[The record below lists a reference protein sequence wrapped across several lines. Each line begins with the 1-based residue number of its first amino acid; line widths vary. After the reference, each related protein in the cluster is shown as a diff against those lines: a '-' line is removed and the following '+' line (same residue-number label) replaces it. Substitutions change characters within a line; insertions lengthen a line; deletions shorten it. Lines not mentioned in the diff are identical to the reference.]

1 MHYSAN
7 MLFHWLDNTAQLSQ
21 RVCVVLIAAHVSIRI
36 DWLRQALRGNSHQWR
51 NHLVCAT
58 FFGIFAIIGTH
69 SGFLLDVRQV
79 GKHVAWPADL
89 SDALKHSQAVIGFRD
104 LMVLAAGLTGGP
116 WIGLGAGLLA
126 GWERYLLGGF
136 AADASAAATVIQGV
150 WAGLAFRWRPYWAT
164 SFKGASFISLTGTI
178 IQKLILLVVV
188 KPYSDALTL
197 VVETALPVAV
207 VNTLGVLLFLFVIQ
221 DLERDRLANQARQAE
236 LRALN
241 AQIEPHFMNNTLNAI
256 KALIRRDPEAAAQ
269 YVVKLARFFDD
280 TRQNVGANSIPL
292 QQEITQLERYLDFQ
306 TLRFPE
312 AFYFQRNI
320 SPQLLNCQLPPRC
333 LQTLTENA
341 LLHGMQGQAG
351 PLKIDII
358 GVDHGQNFTLR
369 VSDNGGGISAPR
381 LTELGKRPIDSAN
394 GNGSG
399 LYHLRQSLKLAF
411 PHQSTLTINSWEGHG
426 TEIILTI
433 PKRTTPW

>member
-1 MHYSAN
+1 

-21 RVCVVLIAAHVSIRI
+21 RVCVVLIAAHVCIRI
-36 DWLRQALRGNSHQWR
+36 DWFRQALRGHSQQWR
-51 NHLVCAT
+51 NRLVCAA
-58 FFGIFAIIGTH
+58 FFGVFAIIGTH

-79 GKHVAWPADL
+79 GKPVAWPADL

-136 AADASAAATVIQGV
+136 AGDASAIATVMQGLG
-150 WAGLAFRWRPYWAT
+150 AGLAFQWRPYWAT
-164 SFKGASFISLTGTI
+164 SFRGACFITLTGTI
-178 IQKLILLVVV
+178 LQKLILLILV

-221 DLERDRLANQARQAE
+221 DLERDRLTNQARQAE

-256 KALIRRDPEAAAQ
+256 KALIRRDPEAASQ
-269 YVVKLARFFDD
+269 YVVKLARFLDD
-280 TRQNVGANSIPL
+280 TRRNVGANSISL
-292 QQEITQLERYLDFQ
+292 HQEITQVERYLDFQ

-312 AFYFQRNI
+312 AFHFQRNI

-341 LLHGMQGQAG
+341 LLHGMQGHAG

-358 GVDHGQNFTLR
+358 GVDHGQTFTLR
-369 VSDNGGGISAPR
+369 VSDNGGGISAQR
-381 LTELGKRPIDSAN
+381 LAELGKRPIDSTN

-399 LYHLRQSLKLAF
+399 LYHLRQSFKLAF
-411 PHQSTLTINSWEGHG
+411 PRQSSLAINSWEGHG
-426 TEIILTI
+426 TEVILTI

>member
-1 MHYSAN
+1 MAPTAE
-7 MLFHWLDNTAQLSQ
+7 MFFHWLDNTAQLSQ
-21 RVCVVLIAAHVSIRI
+21 RVCVVLIAAHVCIRI
-36 DWLRQALRGNSHQWR
+36 DWLRQALRSHSSEWR
-51 NHLVCAT
+51 NRLVCAA
-58 FFGIFAIIGTH
+58 FFGVFAIIGTH
-69 SGFLLDVRQV
+69 SGFLLDVHQL
-79 GKHVAWPADL
+79 GKHIAWPAEL

-104 LMVLAAGLTGGP
+104 LMVLAAGLSGGP
-116 WIGLGAGLLA
+116 WIGLGTGLLA

-136 AADASAAATVIQGV
+136 AGDASAVATVVQGL
-150 WAGLAFRWRPYWAT
+150 WAGLAFQWRPAWAS
-164 SFKGASFISLTGTI
+164 SFRGACFITLMGTI
-178 IQKLILLVVV
+178 MQKLILLILV

-197 VVETALPVAV
+197 VLETALPVAI

-256 KALIRRDPEAAAQ
+256 KALIRRDAEAAAQ
-269 YVVKLARFFDD
+269 YVVKLARFLDD
-280 TRQNVGANSIPL
+280 TRLNVGANSIAL
-292 QQEITQLERYLDFQ
+292 QQEIAQVERYLDFQ

-312 AFYFQRNI
+312 AFQFQRNI

-341 LLHGMQGQAG
+341 LLHGMQGQSK

-358 GVDHGQNFTLR
+358 GVDHGHTFTLR
-369 VSDNGGGISAPR
+369 VSDNGGGIDAQR
-381 LTELGKRPIDSAN
+381 LGALGKQPVQSVN

-411 PHQSTLTINSWEGHG
+411 PRQSTLTINSWEGHG
-426 TEIILTI
+426 TEVILTI